1 MKIWIDWENREA
13 LSEQQYKVMFELEK
27 KRLSNLECVHDS
39 WLESAEGCVCG
50 NYDAWLTEYAKK
62 HSMLNTFEE
71 IEIQG
76 LTTSAPYVIIEPQK
90 GDRNYGNY
98 EGSRFTDE
106 CKFNSWSILSV
117 K

>member
-1 MKIWIDWENREA
+1 MKIWIDWKNREV
-13 LSEQQYKVMFELEK
+13 LSEQLYKTLFELEK

-50 NYDAWLTEYAKK
+50 NYDVWLTEYAKK
-62 HSMLNTFEE
+62 HSTLNTFEE

-76 LTTSAPYVIIEPQK
+76 LTNHQLHDIIK
-90 GDRNYGNY
+90 TRKAK
-98 EGSRFTDE
+98 RR
-106 CKFNSWSILSV
+106 KR

>member
-1 MKIWIDWENREA
+1 MKVWIDWENREV
-13 LSEQQYKVMFELEK
+13 LNEELYKILFELEK
-27 KRLSNLECVHDS
+27 KRLSNLGCVHEF

-62 HSMLNTFEE
+62 HSALNTFEE
-71 IEIQG
+71 IEIQE
-76 LTTSAPYVIIEPQK
+76 LTTLAPYVIIEPQK

-98 EGSRFTDE
+98 ESYWIINE